1 MSVRPEPP
9 SAAQALASATV
20 DTDLATATGRLA
32 RGLEPLHAQ
41 IYFAAEAEPAY
52 QEAGLEQG
60 QMTYFAPR
68 AAPMGPVGPSVVTG
82 TFYNFNPD
90 LVARSIPRAWALA
103 TAGDLVAA
111 RFAVADASLRR
122 LLGDDAVGSPEMAEA
137 ARLARTAAEAVQPEG
152 RPLAAGHL
160 DVGWPASPHLVLWH
174 ALSIL
179 REHRGDGHIALLLE
193 AGLSGLEAL
202 LTATASGTGFTVAFA
217 RGNRGWTVEQWNAGV
232 DALAGRG
239 LLEPA
244 GGGDDAVEP
253 VLTEAGSALRRRLED
268 DTHRLGAA
276 PWTVLG
282 TDGAARLG
290 ELGGAFARTAMA
302 NGAFPAEG
310 VFASRP
316 RR

>member
-1 MSVRPEPP
+1 M
-9 SAAQALASATV
+9 
-20 DTDLATATGRLA
+20 DTDVATATGRLA

-41 IYFAAEAEPAY
+41 VYFAAEAEPAY
-52 QEAGLEQG
+52 REACLEEG
-60 QMTYFAPR
+60 RMTYFAPR

-82 TFYNFNPD
+82 TFYNFSPD
-90 LVARSIPRAWALA
+90 LVARFIPRAWSLA
-103 TAGDLVAA
+103 TADDLVAA

-122 LLGDDAVGSPEMAEA
+122 LLGDDAVASPEMAEA

-160 DVGWPASPHLVLWH
+160 DLGWPTSPHLVLWH

-202 LTATASGTGFTVAFA
+202 LTATATGSGFTVAFA
-217 RGNRGWTVEQWNAGV
+217 MASRGWTPQQWNAGI

-244 GGGDDAVEP
+244 GGGDDAAEP
-253 VLTEAGSALRRRLED
+253 ALTEAGSALRKRLED
-268 DTHRLGAA
+268 ATDRLGAA
-276 PWTVLG
+276 PWTALG

-290 ELGGAFARTAMA
+290 ELGGAFVRTAMA

-310 VFASRP
+310 VFASRS
-316 RR
+316 RG